1 MSDGTNSGNTSGGDD
16 TGGVRFPANGHDAA
30 GYLALP
36 GGVATA
42 PGVLVIQEWWGLVDH
57 IRRVADRFAAAGF
70 VALAPDLYGG
80 KVAASPDDA
89 QKMLM
94 ALDIAAAGKA
104 LRGAARYLLA
114 DERVAPKKVAA
125 LGFCMGGQLALYAA
139 AEYPEEIAAAVDFY
153 GIHPRVEIEPAKL
166 AGRPVQGH
174 FGRRDRGV
182 PEPRA
187 RGLMDSLRAAGAQ
200 VEDHFYDAGH
210 AFFND
215 TRPTAYDRE
224 SAELAWTRTVEFLR
238 RTLT

>member
-1 MSDGTNSGNTSGGDD
+1 MPGTNVT
-16 TGGVRFPANGHDAA
+16 FAANGREAA
-30 GYLALP
+30 GHLALP
-36 GGVATA
+36 DVAIGTA
-42 PGVLVIQEWWGLVDH
+42 PGVVVVQEWWGLVDH

-89 QKMLM
+89 QKMMM

-114 DERVAPKKVAA
+114 HDRVAPKKVAA

-153 GIHPRVEIEPAKL
+153 GVHEKVRIAPEKF
-166 AGRPVQGH
+166 AGRAVQFH
-174 FGRRDRGV
+174 LGRRDRGLHAQQAV
-182 PEPRA
+182 A
-187 RGLMDSLRAAGAQ
+187 KALRGAGAH
-200 VEDHFYDAGH
+200 VDEHLYDAGH

-215 TRPTAYDRE
+215 TRPTAYDE
-224 SAELAWTRTVEFLR
+224 GSAELAWKRTVEFLR
-238 RTLT
+238 QKLI